1 MAFDPQLTLDALLNA
16 ETDRDLIVSE
26 ILTALGAV
34 GFPVTNWEDGASLLT
49 LAEADSAQF
58 ADTNSTV
65 AALAAAGF
73 VTLAPGNPNNDAV
86 PSVRTDKTWLD
97 LVAFSWFNEV
107 RQPAVFG
114 QYAVALTVASGRG
127 PYTIAPNGLHVT
139 DSTGAFRYTSTNSS
153 PVTIDSTNGPSNTI
167 TFQADQTGSAY
178 NTIDGVGVTLTMTT
192 FLLGVT
198 AATAA
203 APGTPS
209 SSVIVAGSDFESDAK
224 LRLRCTT
231 KWATLTVSA
240 VVDSMVNYALNV
252 FSDNRITSVLV
263 GDTNPDGP
271 GTFRVY
277 LAGPTGAVSTPN
289 KNAVDAVL
297 QKKKPLTSTLTTLS
311 ATDSVLTITGTV
323 YGPSAQIAQIT
334 IDVGT
339 AITTLQTLMQISDG
353 SGPPNAGTF
362 YLSVLYDAIQNVANV
377 RNVDLTTPAGD
388 TTPAKGF
395 VVKLINSLV
404 FTGV

>member
-1 MAFDPQLTLDALLNA
+1 MAFDPQLTLADLLNA

-49 LAEADSAQF
+49 LAEADAAQF
-58 ADTNSTV
+58 ADTNATV

-97 LVAFSWFNEV
+97 LVAFSWFSEV

-114 QYAVALTVASGRG
+114 QYAVKLTVGSGRG

-139 DSTGAFRYTSTNSS
+139 DSTGAFRYTSTNPS
-153 PVTIDSTNGPSNTI
+153 PVMIDSTNGPSNTI

-178 NTIDGVGVTLTMTT
+178 NAIDGVGISLIMTT

-198 AATAA
+198 AATVA

-209 SSVIVAGSDFESDAK
+209 SSIITAGSDFEYDAK
-224 LRLRCTT
+224 LSLRCTT
-231 KWATLTVSA
+231 KWATLTVA
-240 VVDSMVNYALNV
+240 VVADSMVNYALNV
-252 FSDNRITSVLV
+252 FKNNTITSVFI
-263 GDTNPDGP
+263 DAQNPDGP

-277 LAGPTGAVSTPN
+277 LAGPAGAVSNPD
-289 KNAVDAVL
+289 KNTVDAVL

-311 ATDSVLTITGTV
+311 ATNSVLSITGTV
-323 YGPSAQIAQIT
+323 FGPSAQITQIQQ
-334 IDVGT
+334 DVLA
-339 AITTLQTLMQISDG
+339 AIANLQALMQISDG
-353 SGPPNAGTF
+353 SGPPNGGTF
-362 YLSVLYDAIQNVANV
+362 FLSVVYDAIQNVANV
-377 RNVDLTTPAGD
+377 RNVDLTTPAAD

-395 VVKLINSLV
+395 IVKLTNGLV
-404 FTGV
+404 FTGI